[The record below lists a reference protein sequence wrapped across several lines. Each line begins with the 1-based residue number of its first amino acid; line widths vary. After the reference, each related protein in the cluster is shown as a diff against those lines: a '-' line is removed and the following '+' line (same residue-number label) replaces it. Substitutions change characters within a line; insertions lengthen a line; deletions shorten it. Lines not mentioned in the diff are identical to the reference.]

1 VRIMPVKTVSDL
13 KTFEAEMESS
23 DNILIKFEAEW
34 CYPCKAMKPIM
45 EDFASKNP
53 DIKVLSVDI
62 EGDGIYGILGKFDVK
77 SVPTFILIKNGA
89 TTKRAVGTVTRVELS
104 SLVEE

>member
-1 VRIMPVKTVSDL
+1 MPVKTVSDL
-13 KTFEAEMESS
+13 KTFEEEMQSS

-62 EGDGIYGILGKFDVK
+62 EGDGIYGILGKFEVK
-77 SVPTFILIKNGA
+77 SIPTFIRIKNGA
-89 TTKRAVGTVTRVELS
+89 TTKRAVGTVTRLELS